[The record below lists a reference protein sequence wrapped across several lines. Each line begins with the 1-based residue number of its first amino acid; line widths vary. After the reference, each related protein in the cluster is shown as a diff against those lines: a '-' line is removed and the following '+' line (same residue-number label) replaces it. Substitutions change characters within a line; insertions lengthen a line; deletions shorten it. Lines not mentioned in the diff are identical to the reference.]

1 MQRINEAPITL
12 KGRARLIATDPITG
26 RVLAEVENHNI
37 IVTLAKNLIAAMLVD
52 ESGYDTGLTYCAI
65 GTGTTTPAVGDTTL
79 TTEAGTRQAITK
91 KSRTANVI
99 ELRTFFTAANSS
111 ISIKEAG
118 IFGHST
124 ASATPDSG
132 VLFCHSLLT
141 YDNSAGGAD
150 ITIVWTLT
158 VG

>member
-1 MQRINEAPITL
+1 MQCINEQPLFI
-12 KGRARLIATDPITG
+12 KGHVKLIASDPTTG
-26 RVLAEVENHNI
+26 TIIGQIENHNLV
-37 IVTLAKNLIAAMLVD
+37 VTLAKSLIAAMLLG

-65 GTGTTTPAVGDTTL
+65 GTGATTPALTDTKL
-79 TTEAGTRQAITK
+79 TTEAGTRQVITK
-91 KSRTANVI
+91 KSRTVNVI
-99 ELRTFFTAANSS
+99 ELRTFFAAANSS

-132 VLFCHSLLT
+132 VLFCHSLLS

-158 VG
+158 IG

>member
-1 MQRINEAPITL
+1 MFI
-12 KGRARLIATDPITG
+12 KGNAKLIASDPLTG
-26 RVLAEVENHNI
+26 AVIGGAENHNL
-37 IVTLAKNLIAAMLVD
+37 VVNLAKSLIAAMLLG

-65 GTGTTTPAVGDTTL
+65 GTGATTPALTDTKL
-79 TTEAGTRQAITK
+79 TTEAGTRQVITK
-91 KSRTANVI
+91 KSRTVNVI
-99 ELRTFFTAANSS
+99 ELRTFFAAANSS

-150 ITIVWTLT
+150 ITIVWALT
-158 VG
+158 IG